1 MSNAKFLSPADCAEI
16 VAELARQHR
25 AEAARVLRIYK
36 ATGALPFDPA
46 DFPNFPPERVLEDWT
61 VPVFA
66 DPIEAYQA
74 AA

>member
-1 MSNAKFLSPADCAEI
+1 MNTFEAQTLARIADLE
-16 VAELARQHR
+16 RQHR
-25 AEAARVLRIYK
+25 AKAARVLRIYK
-36 ATGALPFDPA
+36 ATGELPFDPA
-46 DFPNFPPERVLEDWT
+46 DFPNFPPERVLSDWL